1 MTTNTTRDKTTG
13 ELRVELRAL
22 RQSHNE
28 LAEAVDALVEEL
40 DNQTN
45 GQGPPEHA
53 NAAREK
59 ARSAKDCIGDPVP
72 ENENISPPWE
82 REGYESKQ
90 EWLDDK
96 NSN

>member
-1 MTTNTTRDKTTG
+1 MTDYQSEKSAG

-22 RQSHNE
+22 RQSNKE

-53 NAAREK
+53 SAAREK
-59 ARSAKDCIGDPVP
+59 CQSAKDCIGKPVP
-72 ENENISPPWE
+72 ENENIAPPWE
-82 REGYESKQ
+82 REGYDSKQ
-90 EWLDDK
+90 EWLEDK